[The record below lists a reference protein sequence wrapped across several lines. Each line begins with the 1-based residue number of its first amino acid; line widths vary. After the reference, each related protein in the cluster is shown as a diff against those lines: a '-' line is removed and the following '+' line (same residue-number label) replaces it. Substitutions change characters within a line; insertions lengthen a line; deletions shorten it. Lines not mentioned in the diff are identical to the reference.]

1 MFSILKADQKLTFL
15 LSLLVF
21 GLTFTIYLMTLAP
34 TVTFWD
40 CGELIACS
48 YILGIPHPPGSPLYV
63 LIGRIFTLLPIGDQI
78 AFRTNLASALFS
90 ALTAVLGFLI
100 VLILSRRLKISTLF
114 SYVAALSGAF
124 FLAFSNTFWAN
135 AIESEVYA
143 ISMFLMLLLLYLTLI
158 WMDHNHTTKGDR
170 LLVFIAYLG
179 LLSTAVHMTT
189 YLVMPVIFLIIIL
202 HDREK
207 LKDPK
212 IWITGALF
220 SLIML
225 APTVP
230 TEVFLLGIAI
240 WLLLSLLY
248 SFQTRFDSRW
258 TLPLA
263 VTLVAIVGYS
273 SQLYIPIRSAH
284 NPAIDENNP
293 DSWEKFKSFLERKQ
307 YLQTGMIERS
317 FTRRG
322 KFINQ
327 IGDYERIGWFGFFKQ
342 QYIRT
347 DFWIVSMFLGL
358 FGLMQLIRHRP
369 REGIGLL
376 ILLLITTLG
385 LVWYMNFG
393 DGTVPREKLEVRD
406 RDYFFL
412 PGYVLFALV
421 MGLGAAALLSYVK
434 RQLDRY
440 TPRLATI
447 HSYAVALII
456 LILPVLTLANNY
468 ERNNR
473 SGNWVA
479 YDFAYNLLNSCDQ
492 NALLFTNGDN
502 DTFPLWFVQE
512 VEKIRPD
519 VRVINFSLLNGGWY
533 IKQCRD
539 KRQVPIT
546 LTDQEINSLRL
557 FSDGTRIHRV
567 QDQMLEHIL
576 DVNAWRYPVNFA
588 LTVAS
593 ENRIYKGRSLDYHLM
608 MEGLVQRLIPQ
619 EGQQMVDLKGT
630 QTKLFQTFKYTGI
643 DRSNLRWDETSR
655 RMIGHYLTC
664 FFTLADTLAKQ
675 GDYQQAIKTT
685 LRAKELDST
694 DWRVYAM
701 LVQLYVKA
709 YQPAKA
715 EEVVAAAP
723 PEVEKEKL
731 YYNLA
736 YTYKLIGK
744 QTEYEQGMQK
754 ILQLNPHYKGA
765 YEELFGAYY
774 NQKRRDDL
782 LQLLGFW
789 TQNNPDDRQ
798 ARSLLAGFSNPAFN
812 FPDTTTLRQ
821 ALKQ

>member
-1 MFSILKADQKLTFL
+1 MFSRFKAGQKLTFL

-21 GLTFTIYLMTLAP
+21 GLTFTIYLLTLAP

-100 VLILSRRLKISTLF
+100 VLTLSRRLKTSTLF

-124 FLAFSNTFWAN
+124 FLAFSNTFWSN

-143 ISMFLMLLLLYLTLI
+143 SSMFLMLLLLYLALI
-158 WMDHNHTTKGDR
+158 WMDHSHTTKGDR

-207 LKDPK
+207 LKDPR
-212 IWITGALF
+212 IWISGALL

-230 TEVFLLGIAI
+230 TEAFLLGIVV
-240 WLLLSLLY
+240 WLLLCLLY
-248 SFQTRFDSRW
+248 SLQTRFDSRW
-258 TLPLA
+258 VLLLA
-263 VTLVAIVGYS
+263 VTMAAMVGYS

-322 KFINQ
+322 IFINQ
-327 IGDYERIGWFGFFKQ
+327 IGDYERIGWFRFFKQ

-347 DFWIVSMFLGL
+347 DFWIIPMFLGL
-358 FGLMQLIRHRP
+358 FGLVQLIRHRP
-369 REGIGLL
+369 REGISLL

-421 MGLGAAALLSYVK
+421 IGIGSAGLLTYLK
-434 RQLDRY
+434 RQLQRV
-440 TPRLATI
+440 TPRFSTAYPSVLT
-447 HSYAVALII
+447 LII
-456 LILPVLTLANNY
+456 LILPVLTLANNFD
-468 ERNNR
+468 RNDR

-479 YDFAYNLLNSCDQ
+479 YDFAYNLLNSCGQ

-502 DTFPLWFVQE
+502 DTFPLWFLQE
-512 VEKIRPD
+512 VEKVRPD
-519 VRVINFSLLNGGWY
+519 VRVINFSLLNASWY
-533 IKQCRD
+533 IQQCKEKWR
-539 KRQVPIT
+539 VPIT
-546 LTDQEINSLRL
+546 LTDQEINSLRQ
-557 FSDGTRIHRV
+557 FSDGTRIYRV

-576 DVNAWRYPVNFA
+576 DANAWQYPVNFA
-588 LTVAS
+588 LTVAP
-593 ENRIYKGRSLDYHLM
+593 ENRIYKGLSLDRHLM
-608 MEGLVQRLIPQ
+608 MDGLVQRLVPQ
-619 EGQQMVDLKGT
+619 EGQQLVDLNGT
-630 QTKLFQTFKYTGI
+630 QTKLFQTFQYKGTG
-643 DRSNLRWDETSR
+643 SPNLHWDETSR
-655 RMIGHYLTC
+655 RMISHYLTC
-664 FFTLADTLAKQ
+664 FFALADTLAKE
-675 GDYQQAIKTT
+675 GRYQEAINTAS
-685 LRAKELDST
+685 RAKKLDST

-709 YQPAKA
+709 NQSAKA
-715 EEVVAAAP
+715 EEVAAAAP
-723 PEVEKEKL
+723 PEVEKERL

-736 YTYKLIGK
+736 YTYKLTGRQI
-744 QTEYEQGMQK
+744 EYEQGMKK
-754 ILQLNPHYKGA
+754 ILQLNPHYQVA
-765 YEELFGAYY
+765 YEELFGTYY

-782 LQLLGFW
+782 LQLLNFW
-789 TQNNPDDRQ
+789 TQNNPADQR
-798 ARSLLAGFSNPAFN
+798 ARSLLASFSNPAFD
-812 FPDTTTLRQ
+812 FPDTAALRQ
-821 ALKQ
+821 ALKP

>member
-1 MFSILKADQKLTFL
+1 MYFRLDTGRRTTLL

-21 GLTFTIYLMTLAP
+21 GLTFAVYLLTLAP

-63 LIGRIFTLLPIGDQI
+63 LIGRIFTLLPIGGQI

-90 ALTAVLGFLI
+90 ALTAVVGFLI
-100 VLILSRRLKISTLF
+100 VLTLCRRLKISTLF
-114 SYVAALSGAF
+114 SCVAGLSGAF
-124 FLAFSNTFWAN
+124 FLAFSNTFWSN

-143 ISMFLMLLLLYLTLI
+143 FSMFLMLLLLYLALL
-158 WMDHNHTTKGDR
+158 WMNYSHTPKGDR
-170 LLVFIAYLG
+170 LLIFIAYLG

-207 LKDPK
+207 LKDPR
-212 IWITGALF
+212 IWITGALL

-230 TEVFLLGIAI
+230 TEAFLLGMAI
-240 WLLLSLLY
+240 WLLLILLFT
-248 SFQTRFDSRW
+248 FQTRFDSRW

-263 VTLVAIVGYS
+263 ITMAAIMGYS

-293 DSWEKFKSFLERKQ
+293 DSWGKFKNFLERKQ

-327 IGDYERIGWFGFFKQ
+327 IGNHERIGWFRFFKQ
-342 QYIRT
+342 QYFRA
-347 DFWIVSMFLGL
+347 DFWFIPFLLGL
-358 FGLMQLIRHRP
+358 FGLVQLIRHRP
-369 REGIGLL
+369 REGITLL
-376 ILLLITTLG
+376 ILLLIAALG

-421 MGLGAAALLSYVK
+421 MGLGAAALLTYVK
-434 RQLDRY
+434 RQLERF
-440 TPRLATI
+440 TPRLSTI
-447 HSYAVALII
+447 YSYAVALII
-456 LILPVLTLANNY
+456 LILPVLTLANNFN
-468 ERNNR
+468 RNDR
-473 SGNWVA
+473 SSNWVA

-492 NALLFTNGDN
+492 NGLLFTNGDN
-502 DTFPLWFVQE
+502 DTFPLWFLQE

-519 VRVINFSLLNGGWY
+519 VRVINFSLLNASWY
-533 IKQCRD
+533 IKQRRD
-539 KRQVPIT
+539 TWKVPIT
-546 LTDQEINSLRL
+546 LTDQEISSLRQ
-557 FSDGTRIHRV
+557 FSDGTRIYRV
-567 QDQMLEHIL
+567 QDQMLGHIL
-576 DVNAWRYPVNFA
+576 DANAWQYPVNFA

-593 ENRIYKGRSLDYHLM
+593 ENRFYKGLSLDRHLM
-608 MEGLVQRLIPQ
+608 LDGLVQRLVPQ
-619 EGQQMVDLKGT
+619 EGLQLVDLNGT
-630 QTKLFQTFKYTGI
+630 KTKLFQTFRFRGMGAPE
-643 DRSNLRWDETSR
+643 LHFDETSR
-655 RMIGHYLTC
+655 RMISHYLTC
-664 FFTLADTLAKQ
+664 FFSLADTLAKQ
-675 GDYQQAIKTT
+675 GNYQEAINAT

-709 YQPAKA
+709 DLPVKA
-715 EEVVAAAP
+715 EEVVATAP
-723 PEVEKEKL
+723 PEVEKERL

-736 YTYKLIGK
+736 YTYKLLGK
-744 QTEYEQGMQK
+744 QTEYEQGMKK
-754 ILQLNPHYKGA
+754 ILQLNPHFQGA
-765 YEELFGAYY
+765 YQELFGTYY
-774 NQKRRDDL
+774 NQKRREDL
-782 LQLLGFW
+782 LQLLNFW
-789 TQNNPDDRQ
+789 TQNNPADRQ
-798 ARSLLAGFSNPAFN
+798 ARSLLVSFSNPAFN

-821 ALKQ
+821 ALKR